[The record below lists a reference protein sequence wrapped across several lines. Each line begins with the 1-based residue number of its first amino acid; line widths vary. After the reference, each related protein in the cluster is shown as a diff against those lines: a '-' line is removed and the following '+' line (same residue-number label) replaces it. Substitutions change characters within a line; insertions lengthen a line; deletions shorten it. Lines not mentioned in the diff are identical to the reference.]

1 MFVRWAYTPSP
12 CLPVDTT
19 KVGKTA
25 VAGCGLV
32 SARANLCALVRTQ
45 ADFMQTSGSGK
56 TQKRERKSIQK
67 KRDNSKQ
74 THDTAIGI
82 IGTYDREATGSV
94 IRHRQNT
101 GPHRTKRIP
110 TRHDARQAIGISP
123 IPEPATDKMQGKLQR
138 QGRMAE
144 EADKRQIPNGVL
156 LQKETAASRRTK
168 ISAYRTERNETVR
181 YSHGESGENI
191 QRKKKSSAKDSAS
204 N

>member
-1 MFVRWAYTPSP
+1 
-12 CLPVDTT
+12 
-19 KVGKTA
+19 
-25 VAGCGLV
+25 
-32 SARANLCALVRTQ
+32 
-45 ADFMQTSGSGK
+45 MQTSGSGK

-74 THDTAIGI
+74 THHGTAIGI

-156 LQKETAASRRTK
+156 LQKEIAASRRTK
-168 ISAYRTERNETVR
+168 ISAYRTERNKTVR

-191 QRKKKSSAKDSAS
+191 QRKKILSERLCIELRKMLKEVEGQLKENDKLVDKERKEKERQKKLIEEELLRAKRNAAW
-204 N
+204 

>member
-1 MFVRWAYTPSP
+1 MYGGHIRLRPVFRSTPQRWEKLRRQDADL
-12 CLPVDTT
+12 CLPVRTC
-19 KVGKTA
+19 A
-25 VAGCGLV
+25 HLCGLGRT
-32 SARANLCALVRTQ
+32 SCRLPGPARHR
-45 ADFMQTSGSGK
+45 
-56 TQKRERKSIQK
+56 RERKSIQK

-74 THDTAIGI
+74 PHDTAIGI

-110 TRHDARQAIGISP
+110 TRHDARQAIGIYP

-156 LQKETAASRRTK
+156 LQKEIAASRRTK

-181 YSHGESGENI
+181 YSHGESGEKYSA
-191 QRKKKSSAKDSAS
+191 QKKSSAKDSAS